1 MYSGFMFSVRGAAQ
15 LLLPLCIALCCVFSC
30 QVSAAPTAF
39 RDGGYDDVLELC
51 YTALEAHLCEG
62 VKWGL
67 PFRFYRPSLQKYSP
81 DQWLW
86 DSGSHMIVWSHRNTT
101 NAVLDLRTMLQM
113 QQPDGFIPE
122 EIFWGPRTQL
132 EDDEIRIQ
140 YSNSKFTDITQMP
153 VLPFSLRAIFA
164 ASNDT
169 SIVQEF
175 LPKLVR
181 YFQWWRTARDSGDGL
196 VSIIHNWE
204 SGLDAS
210 PAYDQMFHVNVTR
223 VDKQSFWEIYPKFVE
238 LAIT

>member
-1 MYSGFMFSVRGAAQ
+1 MRLFLSPLFLLFFLLARQGCAEPAA
-15 LLLPLCIALCCVFSC
+15 
-30 QVSAAPTAF
+30 
-39 RDGGYDDVLELC
+39 RRYDGYDDVLQLC
-51 YTALEAHLCEG
+51 YTALEEHLCEG

-132 EDDEIRIQ
+132 EDDEIRLQ

-153 VLPFSLRAIFA
+153 VLPFSLRAMFA
-164 ASNDT
+164 AGKDT
-169 SIVQEF
+169 SIIQEF

-181 YFQWWRTARDSGDGL
+181 YFQWWRSSRDSGDGL

-210 PAYDQMFHVNVTR
+210 PAYDQMFHVNVTH
-223 VDKQSFWEIYPKFVE
+223 VDKQSFWEMYPKFVE
-238 LAIT
+238 LALTYCP